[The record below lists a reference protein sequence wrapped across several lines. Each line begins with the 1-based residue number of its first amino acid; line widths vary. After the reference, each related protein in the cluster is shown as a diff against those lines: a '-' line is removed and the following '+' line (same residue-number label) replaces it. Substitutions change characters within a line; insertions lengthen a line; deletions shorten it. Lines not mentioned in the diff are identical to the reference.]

1 MFLNCKY
8 TAKETLLTTKFLK
21 ILPRV
26 LCKTYWN
33 IGTNQV
39 NQALTEKNLEHEVK
53 LGFSKLEH
61 GEFPVMTWLTSQN
74 EQYAERPVPSSVSDD
89 PP

>member
-1 MFLNCKY
+1 MSTEKRPFLV
-8 TAKETLLTTKFLK
+8 TKSYQVYL
-21 ILPRV
+21 RV

-39 NQALTEKNLEHEVK
+39 NQRLTEKNLEHGMK

-61 GEFPVMTWLTSQN
+61 GNYPVMTRFTWLN
-74 EQYAERPVPSSVSDD
+74 EQYAERPVPSPASIE